1 MGKWTAED
9 TDKALQY
16 VMMMPFV
23 SEAKCF
29 GKTFSLAFIKNWSFS
44 KFQACESL
52 WPLTDIIIQVEG
64 FSLPKSCDHAL
75 WLIGYHNK
83 PQQSTVCFST
93 LPQ

>member
-29 GKTFSLAFIKNWSFS
+29 GKTFSLAFIKN
-44 KFQACESL
+44 
-52 WPLTDIIIQVEG
+52 
-64 FSLPKSCDHAL
+64 
-75 WLIGYHNK
+75 
-83 PQQSTVCFST
+83 
-93 LPQ
+93 